1 MVLANGL
8 EARRPPDRPPRP
20 AGRAGTRVWILA
32 ALLAGPAV
40 PGGGAEPAWS
50 AQATPRGMDAA
61 RVRRELRA
69 HTLRTVDG
77 RRLALSRLDGEV
89 LVVNFWASWCPPCRR
104 ELPRLDALH
113 AAIAD
118 RGGRVLAVSI
128 DREARNV
135 RRFVRTHHL
144 TLPVYHD
151 GPDGLARAL
160 DLPHVPFTIVLDR
173 GGNVALATAG
183 SDERSLEQI
192 AATANRLLA
201 AAPAGTPAIAGE
213 SP

>member
-1 MVLANGL
+1 MLANGL
-8 EARRPPDRPPRP
+8 EQRRPAGRPPR
-20 AGRAGTRVWILA
+20 AVGRAGTRVRMLALFLAGSA
-32 ALLAGPAV
+32 ALGGGAGPAW
-40 PGGGAEPAWS
+40 P
-50 AQATPRGMDAA
+50 AQATPNGMDAA

-77 RRLALSRLDGEV
+77 RRLVLSRLDGEV
-89 LVVNFWASWCPPCRR
+89 LVVNFWASWCAPCRR

-135 RRFVRTHHL
+135 RRFVRAHRL

-173 GGNVALATAG
+173 EGNVAFATAG

-201 AAPAGTPAIAGE
+201 AAPAGTPPFAGE